1 MVDLTMRQRFALP
14 ARLRAATHALGVA
27 QIIGWGTTIY
37 APAVLAQPIVTA
49 TGWSRSAV
57 FAAFSL
63 SLLVGAATVRPV
75 GRLID
80 SFGGRLAMSAG
91 SGLTALGLLIA
102 AAAPTLPVYFVA
114 WAILGLAMRL
124 VLYEAA
130 FATLTHAGGRDA
142 RRAISVLTLY
152 GGFASTIFWPIG
164 WALIEGFG
172 WRATFA
178 VFAALHLVVC
188 LPLHAYGLPTAPG
201 AATPAEADP
210 PSAAPP
216 GTVLKGRDRTAVLV
230 LLTIAFALLLY
241 VNSALTAH
249 FIDTLVAFGLS
260 SGTAVSV
267 AAVRGVGQVAGR
279 LWEILFAGG
288 LAPMTLCLVAVGLA
302 PLAFAALFLGAGVA
316 GAGLFAFGQ
325 GASNGLVTIARGVVP
340 LLLFGPAGY
349 GLLIG
354 TMTTPGLIAMAL
366 APAVHAAMVDLWGHR
381 IALTVA
387 FAAAVVGFLLVVAL
401 TARIRRRAR

>member
-1 MVDLTMRQRFALP
+1 
-14 ARLRAATHALGVA
+14 
-27 QIIGWGTTIY
+27 
-37 APAVLAQPIVTA
+37 
-49 TGWSRSAV
+49 
-57 FAAFSL
+57 L

-80 SFGGRLAMSAG
+80 SIGGRLAMTAG
-91 SGLTALGLLIA
+91 SGLAALGLLIA
-102 AAAPTLPVYFVA
+102 AVAPSLPVYFTA

-152 GGFASTIFWPIG
+152 GGFASTVFWPVG
-164 WALIEGFG
+164 WALIEAFG

-188 LPLHAYGLPTAPG
+188 LPLHAYFLSKMPAAAAPAGIDPSPILHPG
-201 AATPAEADP
+201 AALT
-210 PSAAPP
+210 
-216 GTVLKGRDRTAVLV
+216 GRDRTVALMF
-230 LLTIAFALLLY
+230 LTVAFALLLY
-241 VNSALTAH
+241 VNSVLSAH
-249 FIDTLVAFGLS
+249 LIDTLVAFGFS

-267 AAVRGVGQVAGR
+267 AAVRGIGQFAGR

-288 LAPMTLCLVAVGLA
+288 LAPMTLCLVAVGLT
-302 PLAFAALFLGAGVA
+302 PLAFVALFLGAGVA
-316 GAGLFAFGQ
+316 TASLFAFGQ

-349 GLLIG
+349 GLLVG

-366 APAVHAAMVDLWGHR
+366 APAIHAAMVELWGHM
-381 IALTVA
+381 IALAACFV
-387 FAAAVVGFLLVVAL
+387 AAVVGFLLVVAL
-401 TARIRRRAR
+401 TLRIRRREP

>member
-1 MVDLTMRQRFALP
+1 MGQRFSLP
-14 ARLRAATHALGVA
+14 IRLRAATHALGVA

-37 APAVLAQPIVTA
+37 APAVLASPIVTD

-80 SFGGRLAMSAG
+80 SFGGRLAMTAG
-91 SGLTALGLLIA
+91 SGLAALGLLIA
-102 AAAPTLPVYFVA
+102 AVAPSLPVYFIA

-124 VLYEAA
+124 ILYEAA
-130 FATLTHAGGRDA
+130 FATLTFAGGRDA

-152 GGFASTIFWPIG
+152 GGFASTIFWPVG

-178 VFAALHLVVC
+178 VFAALHLIVC
-188 LPLHAYGLPTAPG
+188 LPLHAFFLPTAPG
-201 AATPAEADP
+201 TAAPAGADLAP
-210 PSAAPP
+210 AAAPP
-216 GTVLKGRDRTAVLV
+216 EAALAGRERTIALV

-241 VNSALTAH
+241 VNSALSAH
-249 FIDTLVAFGLS
+249 FIDTLVAFGFS

-267 AAVRGVGQVAGR
+267 AAVRGVGQFAGR

-302 PLAFAALFLGAGVA
+302 PLAFAALFLGAGIV
-316 GAGLFAFGQ
+316 GATLFAFGQ

-349 GLLIG
+349 GLLVG
-354 TMTTPGLIAMAL
+354 TMATPGLIAMAL
-366 APAVHAAMVDLWGHR
+366 APAVHAAMVDLWGHA
-381 IALTVA
+381 IALTVCL
-387 FAAAVVGFLLVVAL
+387 AAAVVGFLLVVAL